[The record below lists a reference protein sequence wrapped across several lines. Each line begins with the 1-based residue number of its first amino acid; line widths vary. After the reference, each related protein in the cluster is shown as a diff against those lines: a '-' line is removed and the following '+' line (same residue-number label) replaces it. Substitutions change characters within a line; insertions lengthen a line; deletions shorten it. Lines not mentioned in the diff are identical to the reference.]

1 MRYSPDLTKHIGMIA
16 GGTGITPMLQI
27 IRAIVKNPQDKTK
40 VDLIY
45 ANVNVNDILLRDELD
60 SLAKQHPEQFNV
72 LHFLNNP
79 PEKWD
84 GGSGFVDKDS
94 IKERLPAPA
103 DDIKILMCG
112 PPPMINAMK
121 KHLEE
126 LGYDKPNTVSK
137 LHDVSV
143 DGSGLRF
150 HWMQMLNFLSSPL
163 CSKSFASKQCKLALI
178 AIANTGSV

>member
-27 IRAIVKNPQDKTK
+27 IRAIVKNPKDKTK

-45 ANVNVNDILLRDELD
+45 ANVNVEDILLRDELD
-60 SLAKQHPEQFNV
+60 GLAKQHPEQFNV

-79 PEKWD
+79 PQNWK

-94 IKERLPAPA
+94 IQQRFPKPGP
-103 DDIKILMCG
+103 DIKILMCG
-112 PPPMINAMK
+112 PPPMVNAMK

-126 LGYDKPNTVSK
+126 LGYEKPNTISK
-137 LHDVSV
+137 LPDVSV
-143 DGSGLRF
+143 NRRRAWRRS
-150 HWMQMLNFLSSPL
+150 
-163 CSKSFASKQCKLALI
+163 
-178 AIANTGSV
+178 